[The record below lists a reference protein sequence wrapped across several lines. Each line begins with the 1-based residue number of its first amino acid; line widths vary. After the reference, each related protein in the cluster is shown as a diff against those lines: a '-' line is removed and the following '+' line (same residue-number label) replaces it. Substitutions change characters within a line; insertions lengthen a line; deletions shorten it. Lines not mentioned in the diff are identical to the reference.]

1 MTPGSGGG
9 VRNWAVSNLAS
20 AMVAAA
26 AGGELHVW
34 MDGLSKGWISAFDKL
49 KMDSWA
55 LLCPWMLLG

>member
-55 LLCPWMLLG
+55 L

>member
-20 AMVAAA
+20 SMVAAA

-34 MDGLSKGWISAFDKL
+34 MDGLSKGCIGAYVKL
-49 KMDSWA
+49 KRNLWT
-55 LLCPWMLLG
+55 P